1 MDDARTALAF
11 ADHLAIQLR
20 ADFPLI
26 VVDTMEEQRVVA
38 RAAEVCRTLHVRC
51 LTWDVMTGF
60 TSVTEG
66 RPMAPATD
74 AIDVLSRLRQM
85 SSDTLVVLK
94 DFHHEWE
101 DHRVLRAVRNYAQRG
116 GAAGPSVLV
125 VGAGA
130 TVPEALRDTAVSLTL
145 PPPSRT
151 ELQEVLS
158 EVCRTR
164 WAESRLDAAGL
175 EHLVDSALGLTLEQA
190 RRVFTKAVVNDG
202 VLDLRDIELVL
213 EEKKAVIASSG
224 ALEYIEP
231 TVRPEDVGGLDTLK
245 EWLRLRERTF
255 SAAARDFGLPPPK
268 GVALIGLPGT
278 GKSLTAKA
286 IGALWGVPLLRLD
299 IGAIYSSYMGESERR
314 ARHALQLA
322 EAIAPCVVW
331 IDEMEKGL
339 AHGGNDTGTSTRVMG
354 TLLTWM
360 AEKTSPCFV
369 VATANDV
376 SALPPEL
383 LRRGRF
389 DEIFFLDLPSRQERG
404 EILGVHVRRSGR
416 DVAGFDLT
424 AVADRTEGFVGAEL
438 AQVVHDALLSAFDA
452 GRELTT
458 PDLVAA
464 AGRVV
469 PLSVAQRERVGAL
482 RSWLAEGRAQP
493 ASGHRPW

>member
-1 MDDARTALAF
+1 MC
-11 ADHLAIQLR
+11 I
-20 ADFPLI
+20 
-26 VVDTMEEQRVVA
+26 
-38 RAAEVCRTLHVRC
+38 
-51 LTWDVMTGF
+51 
-60 TSVTEG
+60 
-66 RPMAPATD
+66 
-74 AIDVLSRLRQM
+74 
-85 SSDTLVVLK
+85 
-94 DFHHEWE
+94 
-101 DHRVLRAVRNYAQRG
+101 
-116 GAAGPSVLV
+116 
-125 VGAGA
+125 
-130 TVPEALRDTAVSLTL
+130 RD
-145 PPPSRT
+145 R
-151 ELQEVLS
+151 
-158 EVCRTR
+158 
-164 WAESRLDAAGL
+164 
-175 EHLVDSALGLTLEQA
+175 
-190 RRVFTKAVVNDG
+190 
-202 VLDLRDIELVL
+202 
-213 EEKKAVIASSG
+213 
-224 ALEYIEP
+224 
-231 TVRPEDVGGLDTLK
+231 LDTLK

-299 IGAIYSSYMGESERR
+299 VGAIYSSYMGESERR

-389 DEIFFLDLPSRQERG
+389 DEIFFLDLPSRQERE
-404 EILGVHVRRSGR
+404 EILGVHIRRSGR
-416 DVAGFDLT
+416 DMAGFDLT